1 MRVFVTGA
9 TGFVGSAVVKEL
21 IDAGHQVLGLA
32 RSDAA
37 AERLTAAGAKVHR
50 GSLEDIESLKS
61 GTAAADAVIHLG
73 MSHDFS
79 NFLKSCE
86 TDKQAIEAMGSVLA
100 GSDRP
105 LIVAGG
111 IGGLELGVAS
121 LRQERLLCHPT
132 SQSLEYR
139 SKPLIIEPLTQDER
153 LQLVNILQKIQL
165 RLAELT
171 ERLPALANT
180 AA

>member
-1 MRVFVTGA
+1 MRIFVTGA
-9 TGFVGSAVVKEL
+9 TGFVGSYVVKEL
-21 IDAGHQVLGLA
+21 IAAGHEVLGLA
-32 RSDAA
+32 RSGTGAQA
-37 AERLTAAGAKVHR
+37 LKAAGANVQR
-50 GSLEDIESLKS
+50 GSLEDIESLKN
-61 GTAAADAVIHLG
+61 GTAASEAVIHLG
-73 MSHDFS
+73 MSHDLS
-79 NFLKSCE
+79 DLLKIFE
-86 TDKQAIEAMGSVLA
+86 IDNQAIEAMGSVLA